1 MLGTRRP
8 LFWVIVS
15 VTATMLPLSIMSQFP
30 SLEIPP
36 PYWIASVLIPATIS
50 YFVSRKLLQQSEIL
64 AELNRDLVEA
74 HAMLTRIAETDHLTQ
89 LLNRGG
95 FMRHVELAR
104 ISSADGLIVLDIDHF
119 KSINDKFGHEAG
131 DHALQSVA
139 NALGKALRPSD
150 IIGRLGGEE
159 FGVYLPGATAEMT
172 SKIAERVR
180 RQVEETAIPGF
191 SREQIALTVSIGV
204 TQVQPQLNLV
214 DCLRIADLAMYQAK
228 TNGRNRVSIA
238 A

>member
-15 VTATMLPLSIMSQFP
+15 VAATLLPLSIMSQFP

-36 PYWIASVLIPATIS
+36 PYWIASVIIPASIS

-64 AELNRDLVEA
+64 ARLNKELVEA
-74 HAMLTRIAETDHLTQ
+74 HAMLSRVAETDHLTQ

-95 FMRHVELAR
+95 FMRHVELSRTSQAG
-104 ISSADGLIVLDIDHF
+104 GLIVLDVDHF

-139 NALGKALRPSD
+139 HALRKALRPTD

-159 FGVYLPGATAEMT
+159 FGIYLPEATPQST
-172 SKIAERVR
+172 SAFAERVR
-180 RQVEETAIPGF
+180 RQVEETAVPGF
-191 SREQIALTVSIGV
+191 SREQIALTASIGV
-204 TQVQPQLNLV
+204 TWVDPQFDLV
-214 DCLRIADLAMYQAK
+214 DCLRKADLAMYRAK
-228 TNGRNRVSIA
+228 ENGRNGISIA

>member
-1 MLGTRRP
+1 
-8 LFWVIVS
+8 
-15 VTATMLPLSIMSQFP
+15 
-30 SLEIPP
+30 
-36 PYWIASVLIPATIS
+36 
-50 YFVSRKLLQQSEIL
+50 
-64 AELNRDLVEA
+64 
-74 HAMLTRIAETDHLTQ
+74 
-89 LLNRGG
+89 
-95 FMRHVELAR
+95 MRHVELSR
-104 ISSADGLIVLDIDHF
+104 ISSANGLIVLDIDHF

-139 NALGKALRPSD
+139 DALGKALRPSD

-159 FGVYLPGATAEMT
+159 YGVYIPGAPPEMT

-191 SREQIALTVSIGV
+191 SREQIALTASIGV
-204 TQVQPQLNLV
+204 TQVEPQLNLV